1 MHGKVNSSMY
11 RCVSLIPAH
20 TLAEHGCILI
30 KVTFCSA
37 VGINAGRSL
46 LMSDDPAFHSLL
58 IALLPRK
65 EILWLCLMSVDKVKN
80 SFYVG
85 ATDVSRKM
93 LFHQLVHAC
102 GLFVVRET
110 ASLPNSIAILFG
122 TSLIKFGHCFNAKAP
137 ATILPTDAFV
147 QRQTM
152 LPTGPMPTLMK
163 EFHFYE
169 IILMSVYFPYIGY

>member
-1 MHGKVNSSMY
+1 MDGKVNPSMY

-20 TLAEHGCILI
+20 ALTEHGRILI

-37 VGINAGRSL
+37 AGINAGRSL

-58 IALLPRK
+58 IAPLPRK

-80 SFYVG
+80 SLYVG

-110 ASLPNSIAILFG
+110 APLPNSTELSFWNEA
-122 TSLIKFGHCFNAKAP
+122 N
-137 ATILPTDAFV
+137 
-147 QRQTM
+147 
-152 LPTGPMPTLMK
+152 
-163 EFHFYE
+163 
-169 IILMSVYFPYIGY
+169 

>member
-1 MHGKVNSSMY
+1 MSTSISPSVMIWERLSLYRFALTPQYGCSCVRQGKRQHVY
-11 RCVSLIPAH
+11 HCVSLIPAH
-20 TLAEHGCILI
+20 TLAEHGRILI

-37 VGINAGRSL
+37 AGINAGRSL
-46 LMSDDPAFHSLL
+46 LMSDDPAFHSAL
-58 IALLPRK
+58 IAPLPRK

-110 ASLPNSIAILFG
+110 APLPNSTEPSFWNEA
-122 TSLIKFGHCFNAKAP
+122 N
-137 ATILPTDAFV
+137 
-147 QRQTM
+147 
-152 LPTGPMPTLMK
+152 
-163 EFHFYE
+163 
-169 IILMSVYFPYIGY
+169 

>member
-1 MHGKVNSSMY
+1 MEQCSFSKYCMLKMLHKKCPPPLWWFVLTWQQGCACVHGKVNPSMY
-11 RCVSLIPAH
+11 HCVSLIPAH
-20 TLAEHGCILI
+20 VLTEHECILI

-58 IALLPRK
+58 IAPLPRK

-93 LFHQLVHAC
+93 LFHQLVYAC

-110 ASLPNSIAILFG
+110 VPLPNSTELSFCNEA
-122 TSLIKFGHCFNAKAP
+122 N
-137 ATILPTDAFV
+137 
-147 QRQTM
+147 
-152 LPTGPMPTLMK
+152 
-163 EFHFYE
+163 
-169 IILMSVYFPYIGY
+169 